1 MSLAKSTSAGTIAG
15 IALAFGIAVGLAAQA
30 AHAQQAGGAQKS
42 RLNKILETGVLRV
55 GTTGDFRPM
64 SFREPGS
71 SELTGHDVE
80 AAREF
85 AKDMGVKV
93 EFVPTDWKTLI
104 TGIVADKYD
113 IAMSG
118 ISMNLSRAKVAGFT
132 EPYMEFGTVPIT
144 LKKNEKRFNSWA
156 DIDKQGVTVSTTLGT
171 VFDAQAK
178 AYFKVATLKPV
189 EAPATGYQEVL
200 SGRADV
206 NITSNV
212 EAATLVKTHP
222 SLMIVPVDRA
232 RSRRPASFLVAQDD
246 IVWLNFVNHWISIKK
261 AEGYFDALGKK
272 WLQE

>member
-1 MSLAKSTSAGTIAG
+1 MSLAKPIRACIAAGVSLVLSLAAPA
-15 IALAFGIAVGLAAQA
+15 ALAQQPGAAS
-30 AHAQQAGGAQKS
+30 KS
-42 RLNKILETGVLRV
+42 RLGKILESGVLRV

-64 SFREPGS
+64 SFREPGAPD
-71 SELTGHDVE
+71 LTGHDIE
-80 AAREF
+80 AAREL

-104 TGIVADKYD
+104 TGIVADKFD

-118 ISMNLSRAKVAGFT
+118 ISMNVDRAKVAGFT
-132 EPYMEFGTVPIT
+132 LPYMEFGTVPVT
-144 LKKNEKRFNSWA
+144 LKKNDKRFRSWS
-156 DIDKQGVTVSTTLGT
+156 DIDKKGVTVATTLGT

-178 AYFKVATLKPV
+178 EYFKVATLKPV

-212 EAATLVKTHP
+212 EAATLIKTHP
-222 SLMIVPVDRA
+222 TLMVVPVDRA

-246 IVWLNFVNHWISIKK
+246 VVWLNFVNHWISIKK
-261 AEGYFDALGKK
+261 SQGYFDGLEQK
-272 WLQE
+272 WLKE

>member
-1 MSLAKSTSAGTIAG
+1 MSRLNTIRAGAAVCL
-15 IALAFGIAVGLAAQA
+15 ALALAAPPA
-30 AHAQQAGGAQKS
+30 LAQQSGAAPKS
-42 RLNKILETGVLRV
+42 RLTKILESGVLRV

-64 SFREPGS
+64 SFREPGVT
-71 SELTGHDVE
+71 ELTGHDVE
-80 AAREF
+80 AAREL

-118 ISMNLSRAKVAGFT
+118 ISMNIDRAKVAGFT
-132 EPYMEFGTVPIT
+132 LPYMEFGTVPIT
-144 LKKNEKRFNSWA
+144 LKKNDKRFRSWG
-156 DIDKQGVTVSTTLGT
+156 DIDKKGVTVATTLGT

-178 AYFKVATLKPV
+178 EYFKVATLKPV

-222 SLMIVPVDRA
+222 SLTIVPVDRA

-246 IVWLNFVNHWISIKK
+246 VVWLNFVNHWISIKK
-261 AEGYFDALGKK
+261 SQGYFDGLEQK
-272 WLQE
+272 WLKE